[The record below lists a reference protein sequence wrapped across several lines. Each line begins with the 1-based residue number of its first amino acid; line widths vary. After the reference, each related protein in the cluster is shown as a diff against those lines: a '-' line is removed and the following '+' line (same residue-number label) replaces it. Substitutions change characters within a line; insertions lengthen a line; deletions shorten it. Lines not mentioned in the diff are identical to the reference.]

1 MEEKMRLQK
10 AMSQLGICSR
20 RQAETY
26 IAEGKVK
33 VNGVVV
39 QEMGLQ
45 VSLSDKIELIGQEIK
60 NVDEIKTQICS
71 IVNNPFKLDSA
82 KTEMMVSRTNYTL
95 YVFTNESQYKL
106 QTASV
111 DDKTFEVSIAYERAD
126 ADTDEVFNSPKSKVF
141 DEAENR
147 LHTIKA
153 VVYATMYD
161 EDK

>member
-1 MEEKMRLQK
+1 MVIYMEEKMRLQK

-60 NVDEIKTQICS
+60 NVELNTVTFLFNKPLG
-71 IVNNPFKLDSA
+71 V
-82 KTEMMVSRTNYTL
+82 VS
-95 YVFTNESQYKL
+95 
-106 QTASV
+106 SV
-111 DDKTFEVSIAYERAD
+111 RDDRGRKVV
-126 ADTDEVFNSPKSKVF
+126 TDFF
-141 DEAENR
+141 
-147 LHTIKA
+147 
-153 VVYATMYD
+153 
-161 EDK
+161 